1 MSRLISILYLLIT
14 LLAVVI
20 LFTDWIPEHFIFLFI
35 GIGSFASCIEDIWE
49 WRKKPNLP
57 LSSFDRFMKISHFV
71 LCPLCFLAFLVQ
83 HCK

>member
-35 GIGSFASCIEDIWE
+35 GIGSFASCIEDIWNGE
-49 WRKKPNLP
+49 KNRTFRFLP
-57 LSSFDRFMKISHFV
+57 LTG
-71 LCPLCFLAFLVQ
+71 L
-83 HCK
+83 

>member
-14 LLAVVI
+14 LLAVLI

-49 WRKKPNLP
+49 RKTKPNLP
-57 LSSFDRFMKISHFV
+57 LSSFDRFMKIGHFV
-71 LCPLCFLAFLVQ
+71 LCPLCLLAFLVE
-83 HCK
+83 HYK